1 MEVLIFTS
9 KAGDSFLLTQHSA
22 WPIVGTQWIIVEWN
36 LPKLDVGISW
46 ISQCAEFQGKWDSLK
61 MRLTQPTAPF
71 LSEETHPET
80 RTGAATPLQRERAC
94 LMSPSACDPTPYF
107 FLLLQAKLSSPETC
121 FFQALLSGRAANRT
135 DYGLDRDQGKYR
147 SLNCITGIAKKG

>member
-1 MEVLIFTS
+1 
-9 KAGDSFLLTQHSA
+9 
-22 WPIVGTQWIIVEWN
+22 
-36 LPKLDVGISW
+36 
-46 ISQCAEFQGKWDSLK
+46 

-147 SLNCITGIAKKG
+147 SLNCITGIAKKGQNLMRTYIELISQERYLPVGVKSMISRDLLLRFKQFLHFLNCVTWEKLLNFSDPQFSHP